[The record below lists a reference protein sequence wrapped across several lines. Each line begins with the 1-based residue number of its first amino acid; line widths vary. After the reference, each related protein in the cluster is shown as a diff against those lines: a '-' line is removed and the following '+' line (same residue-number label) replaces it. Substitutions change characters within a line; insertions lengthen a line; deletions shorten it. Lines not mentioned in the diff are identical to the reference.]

1 MGDSWRFFRRRRT
14 LGTLHKIFIQKFSK
28 NIKKDTMNSASEI
41 EVQATKKMVSPV
53 REPDSTCGNGVS
65 SNGDVLNDDDFEEER
80 LELESE
86 LQDLAEDKTYHDFI
100 TNVVSHKEIVE
111 EDESTDPAFV
121 APDSGRATGEEG
133 AVEVSDVSTLTDEDE
148 DDEED
153 DNGEEIADI
162 EDGSDI
168 KIPKEAL
175 EDAKKRFPAY
185 WRFKHAMKTEY
196 REGDYKE
203 DEDADYKP
211 EEDVEAVDLNDTQD
225 EELEEEEEDDGA
237 AATAAGA
244 EDGEAWRGQD
254 AEVDSEDD
262 DKDEDAELEESEL
275 DVLKAEQGK
284 DLKTEVDGLVEMVE
298 YMTVVTEDG
307 KTVSAAPQDVSNS
320 EAVEDE
326 DEEGM
331 EEDEGEDQ
339 PEQTILELD
348 VDGYVSGEDPDFKP
362 EKEMLDAASESD
374 DTDDEDL
381 NKSGVERME

>member
-1 MGDSWRFFRRRRT
+1 
-14 LGTLHKIFIQKFSK
+14 
-28 NIKKDTMNSASEI
+28 MNSASEV
-41 EVQATKKMVSPV
+41 EVQATKKMASPV

-65 SNGDVLNDDDFEEER
+65 SNGDVVNDEDFEEER
-80 LELESE
+80 LELENE
-86 LQDLAEDKTYHDFI
+86 LQDLVEDKTYHDFI
-100 TNVVSHKEIVE
+100 ANVVNHKEIVE

-121 APDSGRATGEEG
+121 APDSGRATGEGG
-133 AVEVSDVSTLTDEDE
+133 AVEVSDVSTLTDDDE
-148 DDEED
+148 DDEEVSE
-153 DNGEEIADI
+153 GEEIADV
-162 EDGSDI
+162 EDSSDI

-175 EDAKKRFPAY
+175 EENKKRFPHF
-185 WRFKHAMKTEY
+185 WRLKHAMKTEY
-196 REGDYKE
+196 READYKE

-211 EEDVEAVDLNDTQD
+211 EEDIEAADLNDTQD
-225 EELEEEEEDDGA
+225 EDLEEDDATPA
-237 AATAAGA
+237 AEG
-244 EDGEAWRGQD
+244 GEAWRGQATED

-262 DKDEDAELEESEL
+262 KDEDEDAELEESEL
-275 DVLKAEQGK
+275 DALKAEQGK
-284 DLKTEVDGLVEMVE
+284 DLKTEVDGLTEMVE

-307 KTVSAAPQDVSNS
+307 KTVSAAPQDVSNT
-320 EAVEDE
+320 EAAEDE

-331 EEDEGEDQ
+331 EEDAGEEQ